1 MGDLKQTKRA
11 PKDSGPFDFAM
22 RKGKAGLKPGLYI
35 NLSAL

>member
-1 MGDLKQTKRA
+1 MGFSKNK
-11 PKDSGPFDFAM
+11 KGPEIFGAIDFAM